1 VKRIWKRLMEALSK
15 VTITLASKVLENIK
29 KIEEISSFEEFGN

>member
-1 VKRIWKRLMEALSK
+1 MEALSK
-15 VTITLASKVLENIK
+15 VTITLASKVLESIK